1 MGNKKQRNFVDVQ
14 SVEALH
20 EMLNAG
26 RSCIFIDEDGTKF
39 TWEELLRDINSDMPY
54 SVFFGRWELV

>member
-26 RSCIFIDEDGTKF
+26 TSCIFIDEDGTKF
-39 TWEELLRDINSDMPY
+39 TWEELSRDINSGYPCN
-54 SVFFGRWELV
+54 VFYGRWELV